1 MSPGMSSEARSS
13 LLITDHLAHA
23 WDIGH
28 ALALDIRLDGDL
40 VAGSMAWARDNVV
53 RFPGFFGPELRPPPD
68 ADEQTRW
75 LGYRGRAAR
84 QPVPA

>member
-13 LLITDHLAHA
+13 LLITDHLALA

-75 LGYRGRAAR
+75 LGYLGRAAR